1 MAGRRFLTGLQLTHR
16 NFPDVSLGGAF
27 DVWKTWCLPALLFV
41 FFCGGGLSAGLLAD
55 DADDTA
61 AELPAVTR
69 YDIPSSLDGK
79 AQPVLAWAPEN
90 AAAQPTPLF
99 VFLHSWSSD
108 YTQDNS
114 KWLRACA
121 ERGWIWLHPNF
132 RGINQSPQACGSR
145 FARQDI
151 LDAIDHACT
160 LWQVDRQR
168 IYLAGV
174 SGGGH
179 MSLLMAG
186 HHPERF
192 SAISSWVGP
201 TDLAEWHRF
210 HTQDG
215 KPGKYAKMIEK
226 SLSGA
231 PGTSVEIDADYR
243 DRSPVFHLHRA
254 VTLPVSI
261 WAGVEDGHTGSV
273 PVSHSLRAFNAICRG
288 QQQPEISEAE
298 IQQLVGDRQLQQP
311 TAADVADDAELDRKI
326 FLRRRAGPS
335 IVTIFD
341 GGHES
346 LPTAAL
352 AWLSRQQRVAK
363 IGE

>member
-1 MAGRRFLTGLQLTHR
+1 MRKLVCLTAVMWSVVCSGG
-16 NFPDVSLGGAF
+16 VS
-27 DVWKTWCLPALLFV
+27 TC
-41 FFCGGGLSAGLLAD
+41 LLAD
-55 DADDTA
+55 DA
-61 AELPAVTR
+61 AESEASLPATLQ

-79 AQPVLAWAPEN
+79 SQPVLAWAPDT
-90 AAAQPTPLF
+90 AKVQKTPLF

-114 KWLRACA
+114 KWLKACA

-145 FARQDI
+145 LARQDI
-151 LDAIDHACT
+151 LDAIEHACE
-160 LWQVDRQR
+160 LWQVDRER

-192 SAISSWVGP
+192 SAISAWVGP
-201 TDLAEWHRF
+201 TDLAQWHRF

-226 SLSGA
+226 SLLGA
-231 PGTSVEIDADYR
+231 PGTSPEIDAEYR
-243 DRSPVFHLHRA
+243 DRSPVYHLHQA
-254 VTLPVSI
+254 TTLPVSI

-273 PVSHSLRAFNAICRG
+273 PVSHSLWAFNAVCRG
-288 QQQPEISEAE
+288 LQRPEISDLE
-298 IQQLVGDRQLQQP
+298 IQQLVRDRQLQQP
-311 TAADVADDAELDRKI
+311 TADDMAEDVELGRKI

-335 IVTIFD
+335 VVTIFD

-346 LPTAAL
+346 LPPAAM
-352 AWLSRQQRVAK
+352 AWLSRQQRIARA
-363 IGE
+363 GE

>member
-1 MAGRRFLTGLQLTHR
+1 VRKLVCLTVVMWSVVCSGG
-16 NFPDVSLGGAF
+16 VS
-27 DVWKTWCLPALLFV
+27 TC
-41 FFCGGGLSAGLLAD
+41 LLAD
-55 DADDTA
+55 DA
-61 AELPAVTR
+61 AESEASLPATLQ

-79 AQPVLAWAPEN
+79 SQPVLAWAPDT
-90 AAAQPTPLF
+90 AKVQKTSLF

-114 KWLRACA
+114 KWLKACA

-145 FARQDI
+145 LARQDI
-151 LDAIDHACT
+151 LDAIEHACE
-160 LWQVDRQR
+160 LWQVDRER

-192 SAISSWVGP
+192 SAISAWVGP
-201 TDLAEWHRF
+201 TDLAQWHRF

-226 SLSGA
+226 SLLGA
-231 PGTSVEIDADYR
+231 PGTSPEIDAEYR
-243 DRSPVFHLHRA
+243 DRSPVYHLHQA
-254 VTLPVSI
+254 TTLPVSI

-273 PVSHSLRAFNAICRG
+273 PVSHSLWAFNAVCRG
-288 QQQPEISEAE
+288 LQRPEISDLE
-298 IQQLVGDRQLQQP
+298 IQQLVRDRQLQQP
-311 TAADVADDAELDRKI
+311 TADDMAEDVELGRKI

-335 IVTIFD
+335 VLTIFD

-346 LPTAAL
+346 LPPAAM
-352 AWLSRQQRVAK
+352 AWLSRQQRIARA
-363 IGE
+363 GE

>member
-1 MAGRRFLTGLQLTHR
+1 MRKLVCLTAVMWSVVCSGG
-16 NFPDVSLGGAF
+16 VS
-27 DVWKTWCLPALLFV
+27 TC
-41 FFCGGGLSAGLLAD
+41 LLAD
-55 DADDTA
+55 DA
-61 AELPAVTR
+61 AESEASLPATLQ

-79 AQPVLAWAPEN
+79 SQPVLAWAPDT
-90 AAAQPTPLF
+90 AKVQKTPLF

-114 KWLRACA
+114 KWLKACA

-145 FARQDI
+145 LARQDI
-151 LDAIDHACT
+151 LDAIEHACE
-160 LWQVDRQR
+160 LWQVDRER

-192 SAISSWVGP
+192 SAISAWVGP
-201 TDLAEWHRF
+201 TDLAQWHRF

-226 SLSGA
+226 SLLGA
-231 PGTSVEIDADYR
+231 PGTSPEIDAEYR
-243 DRSPVFHLHRA
+243 DRSPVYHLHQA
-254 VTLPVSI
+254 TTLPVSI
-261 WAGVEDGHTGSV
+261 WAGVEDGHAGSV
-273 PVSHSLRAFNAICRG
+273 PVSHSLWAFNAVCRG
-288 QQQPEISEAE
+288 LQRPEISDLE
-298 IQQLVGDRQLQQP
+298 IQQLVRDRQLQQP
-311 TAADVADDAELDRKI
+311 TADDMAEDVELGRKI

-335 IVTIFD
+335 VVTIFD

-346 LPTAAL
+346 LPPAAM
-352 AWLSRQQRVAK
+352 AWLSRQQRIARA
-363 IGE
+363 GE

>member
-1 MAGRRFLTGLQLTHR
+1 MRKLVCLTAVMWSVVCSGG
-16 NFPDVSLGGAF
+16 VS
-27 DVWKTWCLPALLFV
+27 TC
-41 FFCGGGLSAGLLAD
+41 LLAD
-55 DADDTA
+55 DA
-61 AELPAVTR
+61 AESEASLPATLQH
-69 YDIPSSLDGK
+69 DIPSSLDGK
-79 AQPVLAWAPEN
+79 SQPVLAWAPDT
-90 AAAQPTPLF
+90 AKVQKTPLF

-114 KWLRACA
+114 KWLKACA

-145 FARQDI
+145 LARQDI
-151 LDAIDHACT
+151 LDAIEHACE
-160 LWQVDRQR
+160 LWQVDRER

-192 SAISSWVGP
+192 SAISAWVGP
-201 TDLAEWHRF
+201 TDLAQWHHF

-226 SLSGA
+226 SLLGA
-231 PGTSVEIDADYR
+231 PGTSPEIDAEYR
-243 DRSPVFHLHRA
+243 DRSPVYHLHQA
-254 VTLPVSI
+254 TTLPVSI

-273 PVSHSLRAFNAICRG
+273 PVSHSLWAFNAVCRG
-288 QQQPEISEAE
+288 LQRPEISDLE
-298 IQQLVGDRQLQQP
+298 IQQLVRDGQLQQP
-311 TAADVADDAELDRKI
+311 TADDMAEDVELGRKI

-335 IVTIFD
+335 VVTIFD

-346 LPTAAL
+346 LPPAAM
-352 AWLSRQQRVAK
+352 AWLSRQQRIARA
-363 IGE
+363 GE

>member
-1 MAGRRFLTGLQLTHR
+1 MRKC
-16 NFPDVSLGGAF
+16 V
-27 DVWKTWCLPALLFV
+27 CLIVVMWLV
-41 FFCGGGLSAGLLAD
+41 VCGGGLTSRLLAD
-55 DADDTA
+55 DVVDSEDS
-61 AELPAVTR
+61 LPATQLHE
-69 YDIPSSLDGK
+69 IPSSLDGK
-79 AQPVLAWAPEN
+79 SQPVLAWVPET
-90 AAAQPTPLF
+90 AKSQQTPLF

-121 ERGWIWLHPNF
+121 AQGWIWLHPNF
-132 RGINQSPQACGSR
+132 RGINQSPQACGSK

-151 LDAIDHACT
+151 LDAIDYACDQ
-160 LWQVDRQR
+160 WQVDRQR

-186 HHPERF
+186 HHPDRF

-210 HTQDG
+210 HTPDG

-226 SLSGA
+226 SLLGA
-231 PGTSVEIDADYR
+231 PGKSAEIDADYR
-243 DRSPVFHLHRA
+243 DRSPVYHLHQA
-254 VTLPVSI
+254 TTLPVSI

-273 PVSHSLRAFNAICRG
+273 PVSHSLWAFNAICRG
-288 QQQPEISEAE
+288 LQRPEIGEAE
-298 IQQLVGDRQLQQP
+298 IQQLVRDRQLQQP
-311 TAADVADDAELDRKI
+311 TADDMAEDGELGRKI

-335 IVTIFD
+335 VVTIFD

-346 LPTAAL
+346 LPPAAL
-352 AWLSRQQRVAK
+352 AWLSRQQRTART
-363 IGE
+363 GR

>member
-1 MAGRRFLTGLQLTHR
+1 MRKLVCLTVVMWSVVCSGG
-16 NFPDVSLGGAF
+16 VS
-27 DVWKTWCLPALLFV
+27 TC
-41 FFCGGGLSAGLLAD
+41 LLAD
-55 DADDTA
+55 DA
-61 AELPAVTR
+61 AESEASLPATLQ

-79 AQPVLAWAPEN
+79 SQPVLAWAPDT
-90 AAAQPTPLF
+90 AKVQKTPLF

-114 KWLRACA
+114 KWLKACA

-145 FARQDI
+145 LARQDI
-151 LDAIDHACT
+151 LDAIEHACE
-160 LWQVDRQR
+160 LWQVDRER

-192 SAISSWVGP
+192 SAISAWVGP
-201 TDLAEWHRF
+201 TDLAQWHRF

-226 SLSGA
+226 SLLGA
-231 PGTSVEIDADYR
+231 PGTSPEIDAEYR
-243 DRSPVFHLHRA
+243 DRSPVYHLHQA
-254 VTLPVSI
+254 TTLPVSI
-261 WAGVEDGHTGSV
+261 WAGVEVGHAGSV
-273 PVSHSLRAFNAICRG
+273 PVSHSLWAFNAVCRG
-288 QQQPEISEAE
+288 LQRPEISDLE
-298 IQQLVGDRQLQQP
+298 IQQLVRDRQLQQP
-311 TAADVADDAELDRKI
+311 TADDMAEDVELGRKI

-335 IVTIFD
+335 VVTIFD

-346 LPTAAL
+346 LPPAAM
-352 AWLSRQQRVAK
+352 AWLSRQQRIARA
-363 IGE
+363 GE

>member
-1 MAGRRFLTGLQLTHR
+1 MRKLVCLTAVMWSVVCSGG
-16 NFPDVSLGGAF
+16 VS
-27 DVWKTWCLPALLFV
+27 TC
-41 FFCGGGLSAGLLAD
+41 LLAD
-55 DADDTA
+55 DA
-61 AELPAVTR
+61 AESEASLPATLQ

-79 AQPVLAWAPEN
+79 SQPVLAWAPDT
-90 AAAQPTPLF
+90 AKVQKTPLF

-114 KWLRACA
+114 KWLKACA

-145 FARQDI
+145 LARQDI
-151 LDAIDHACT
+151 LDAIEHACE
-160 LWQVDRQR
+160 LWQVDRER

-192 SAISSWVGP
+192 SAISAWVGP
-201 TDLAEWHRF
+201 TDLAQWHRF

-226 SLSGA
+226 SLLGA
-231 PGTSVEIDADYR
+231 PGTSPEIDAEYR
-243 DRSPVFHLHRA
+243 DRSPVYHLHQA
-254 VTLPVSI
+254 TTLPVSI

-273 PVSHSLRAFNAICRG
+273 PVSHSLWAFNAVCRG
-288 QQQPEISEAE
+288 LQRPEISDLE
-298 IQQLVGDRQLQQP
+298 IQQLVRDRQLQQP
-311 TAADVADDAELDRKI
+311 TADDMAEDVELGRKI
-326 FLRRRAGPS
+326 
-335 IVTIFD
+335 
-341 GGHES
+341 
-346 LPTAAL
+346 
-352 AWLSRQQRVAK
+352 
-363 IGE
+363 

>member
-1 MAGRRFLTGLQLTHR
+1 MRKLVCLTVVMWSVVCSGG
-16 NFPDVSLGGAF
+16 VS
-27 DVWKTWCLPALLFV
+27 TC
-41 FFCGGGLSAGLLAD
+41 LLAD
-55 DADDTA
+55 DA
-61 AELPAVTR
+61 AESEASLPATLQ

-79 AQPVLAWAPEN
+79 SQPVLAWAPDT
-90 AAAQPTPLF
+90 AKVQKTPLF

-114 KWLRACA
+114 KWLKACA

-145 FARQDI
+145 LARQDI
-151 LDAIDHACT
+151 LDAIEHACE
-160 LWQVDRQR
+160 LWQVDRER

-192 SAISSWVGP
+192 SAISAWVGP
-201 TDLAEWHRF
+201 TDLAQWHRF

-226 SLSGA
+226 SLLGA
-231 PGTSVEIDADYR
+231 PGTSPEIDAEYR
-243 DRSPVFHLHRA
+243 DRSPVYHLHQA
-254 VTLPVSI
+254 TTLPVSI

-273 PVSHSLRAFNAICRG
+273 PVSHSLWAFNAVCRG
-288 QQQPEISEAE
+288 LQRPEISDLE
-298 IQQLVGDRQLQQP
+298 IQQLVRDRQLQQP
-311 TAADVADDAELDRKI
+311 TADDMAEDVELGRKI

-335 IVTIFD
+335 VVTIFD

-346 LPTAAL
+346 LPPAAM
-352 AWLSRQQRVAK
+352 AWLSRQQRIARA
-363 IGE
+363 EE

>member
-1 MAGRRFLTGLQLTHR
+1 MR
-16 NFPDVSLGGAF
+16 NIS
-27 DVWKTWCLPALLFV
+27 CLPALLFLFV
-41 FFCGGGLSAGLLAD
+41 CSGGLSADLLAD
-55 DADDTA
+55 DTESTA
-61 AELPAVTR
+61 AALPAVTR
-69 YDIPSSLDGK
+69 IDIPGSLDGK
-79 AQPVLAWAPEN
+79 MQPVLAWAPDA
-90 AAAQPTPLF
+90 AAAQATPLF

-186 HHPERF
+186 HHPDRF

-226 SLSGA
+226 SLLGA
-231 PGTSVEIDADYR
+231 PGTSAEIDADYR

-288 QQQPEISEAE
+288 LQQPEISESE
-298 IQQLVGDRQLQQP
+298 IRQLVQQRQLQKP
-311 TAADVADDAELDRKI
+311 TEADGAEDAELGREI
-326 FLRRRAGPS
+326 FLRRRAGS
-335 IVTIFD
+335 SVVTIFD

-346 LPTAAL
+346 LPAAAL
-352 AWLSRQQRVAK
+352 AWLSRQQRSAVTGK
-363 IGE
+363 

>member
-1 MAGRRFLTGLQLTHR
+1 MRKLVCLTAVMWSVVCSGG
-16 NFPDVSLGGAF
+16 VS
-27 DVWKTWCLPALLFV
+27 TC
-41 FFCGGGLSAGLLAD
+41 LLAD
-55 DADDTA
+55 DA
-61 AELPAVTR
+61 AESEASLPATLQ

-79 AQPVLAWAPEN
+79 SQPVLAWAPDT
-90 AAAQPTPLF
+90 AKVQKTPLF

-114 KWLRACA
+114 KWLKACA

-145 FARQDI
+145 LARQDI
-151 LDAIDHACT
+151 LDAIEHACE
-160 LWQVDRQR
+160 LWQVDRER

-192 SAISSWVGP
+192 SAISAWVGP
-201 TDLAEWHRF
+201 TDLAQWHRF

-226 SLSGA
+226 SLLGA
-231 PGTSVEIDADYR
+231 PGTSPEIDAEYR
-243 DRSPVFHLHRA
+243 DRSPVYHLHQA
-254 VTLPVSI
+254 TTLPVSI

-273 PVSHSLRAFNAICRG
+273 PVSHSLWAFNAVCRG
-288 QQQPEISEAE
+288 LQRPEISDLE
-298 IQQLVGDRQLQQP
+298 IQQLVRDGQLQQP
-311 TAADVADDAELDRKI
+311 TADDMAEDVELGRKI

-335 IVTIFD
+335 VVTIFD

-346 LPTAAL
+346 LPPAAM
-352 AWLSRQQRVAK
+352 AWLSRQQRNARA
-363 IGE
+363 GD

>member
-1 MAGRRFLTGLQLTHR
+1 MRKLVCLTAVMWSVVCSGG
-16 NFPDVSLGGAF
+16 VS
-27 DVWKTWCLPALLFV
+27 TC
-41 FFCGGGLSAGLLAD
+41 LLAD
-55 DADDTA
+55 DA
-61 AELPAVTR
+61 AESEASLPATLQH
-69 YDIPSSLDGK
+69 DIPSSLDGK
-79 AQPVLAWAPEN
+79 SQPVLAWAPDT
-90 AAAQPTPLF
+90 AKVQKTPLF

-114 KWLRACA
+114 KWLKACA

-145 FARQDI
+145 LARQDI
-151 LDAIDHACT
+151 LDAIEHACE
-160 LWQVDRQR
+160 LWQVDRER
-168 IYLAGV
+168 IYRAGV

-192 SAISSWVGP
+192 SAISAWVGP
-201 TDLAEWHRF
+201 TDLAQWHHF

-226 SLSGA
+226 SLLGA
-231 PGTSVEIDADYR
+231 PGTSPEIDAEYR
-243 DRSPVFHLHRA
+243 DRSPVYHLHQA
-254 VTLPVSI
+254 TTLPVSI

-273 PVSHSLRAFNAICRG
+273 PVSHSLWAFNAVCRG
-288 QQQPEISEAE
+288 LQRPEISDLE
-298 IQQLVGDRQLQQP
+298 IQQLVRDGQLQQP
-311 TAADVADDAELDRKI
+311 TADDMAEDVELGRKI

-335 IVTIFD
+335 VVTIFD

-346 LPTAAL
+346 LPPAAM
-352 AWLSRQQRVAK
+352 AWLSRQQRIARA
-363 IGE
+363 GE

>member
-1 MAGRRFLTGLQLTHR
+1 MRKLVCLTVVMWSVVCSGG
-16 NFPDVSLGGAF
+16 VS
-27 DVWKTWCLPALLFV
+27 TC
-41 FFCGGGLSAGLLAD
+41 LLAD
-55 DADDTA
+55 DA
-61 AELPAVTR
+61 AESEASLPATLQ

-79 AQPVLAWAPEN
+79 SQPVLAWAPDT
-90 AAAQPTPLF
+90 AKVQKTPLF

-114 KWLRACA
+114 KWLKACA

-145 FARQDI
+145 LARQDI
-151 LDAIDHACT
+151 LDAIEHACE
-160 LWQVDRQR
+160 LWQVDRER

-192 SAISSWVGP
+192 SAISAWVGP
-201 TDLAEWHRF
+201 TDLAQWHRF

-226 SLSGA
+226 SLLGA
-231 PGTSVEIDADYR
+231 PGTSPEIDAEYR
-243 DRSPVFHLHRA
+243 DRSPVYHLHQA
-254 VTLPVSI
+254 TTLPVSI

-273 PVSHSLRAFNAICRG
+273 PVSHSLWAFNAVCRG
-288 QQQPEISEAE
+288 LQRPEISDLE
-298 IQQLVGDRQLQQP
+298 IQQLVRDRQLQQP
-311 TAADVADDAELDRKI
+311 TADDMAEDVELGRKI

-335 IVTIFD
+335 VVTIFD

-346 LPTAAL
+346 LPPTAM
-352 AWLSRQQRVAK
+352 AWLSRQQRIARA
-363 IGE
+363 GE

>member
-1 MAGRRFLTGLQLTHR
+1 MWSVVCSGG
-16 NFPDVSLGGAF
+16 VS
-27 DVWKTWCLPALLFV
+27 TC
-41 FFCGGGLSAGLLAD
+41 LLAD
-55 DADDTA
+55 DA
-61 AELPAVTR
+61 AESEASLPATLQ

-79 AQPVLAWAPEN
+79 SQPVLAWAPDT
-90 AAAQPTPLF
+90 AKVQKTPLF

-114 KWLRACA
+114 KWLKACA

-145 FARQDI
+145 LARQDI
-151 LDAIDHACT
+151 LDAIEHACE
-160 LWQVDRQR
+160 LWQVDRER

-192 SAISSWVGP
+192 SAISAWVGP
-201 TDLAEWHRF
+201 TDLAQWHHF

-226 SLSGA
+226 SLLGA
-231 PGTSVEIDADYR
+231 PGTSPEIDAEYR
-243 DRSPVFHLHRA
+243 DRSPVYHLHQA
-254 VTLPVSI
+254 TTLPVSI

-273 PVSHSLRAFNAICRG
+273 PVSHSLWAFNAVCRG
-288 QQQPEISEAE
+288 LQRPEISDLE
-298 IQQLVGDRQLQQP
+298 IQQLVRDGQLQQP
-311 TAADVADDAELDRKI
+311 TADDMAEDVELGRKI

-335 IVTIFD
+335 VVTIFD

-346 LPTAAL
+346 LPPAAM
-352 AWLSRQQRVAK
+352 AWLSRQQRIARA
-363 IGE
+363 GE

>member
-1 MAGRRFLTGLQLTHR
+1 MRKLVCLTVVMWSVVCSGG
-16 NFPDVSLGGAF
+16 VS
-27 DVWKTWCLPALLFV
+27 TC
-41 FFCGGGLSAGLLAD
+41 LLAD
-55 DADDTA
+55 DA
-61 AELPAVTR
+61 AESEASLPATLQ

-79 AQPVLAWAPEN
+79 SQPVLAWAPDT
-90 AAAQPTPLF
+90 AKVQKTPLF

-114 KWLRACA
+114 KWLKACA

-145 FARQDI
+145 LARQDI
-151 LDAIDHACT
+151 LDAIEHACE
-160 LWQVDRQR
+160 LWQVDRER

-192 SAISSWVGP
+192 SAISAWVGP
-201 TDLAEWHRF
+201 TDLAQWHRF

-226 SLSGA
+226 SLLGA
-231 PGTSVEIDADYR
+231 PGTSPEIDAEYR
-243 DRSPVFHLHRA
+243 DRSPVYHLHQA
-254 VTLPVSI
+254 TTLPVSI

-273 PVSHSLRAFNAICRG
+273 PVSHSLWAFNAVCRG
-288 QQQPEISEAE
+288 LQRPEISDLE
-298 IQQLVGDRQLQQP
+298 IQQLVRDRQLQQP
-311 TAADVADDAELDRKI
+311 TADDMAEDVELGRKI

-335 IVTIFD
+335 VLTIFD

-346 LPTAAL
+346 LPPAAM
-352 AWLSRQQRVAK
+352 AWLSRQQRIARA
-363 IGE
+363 GE

>member
-1 MAGRRFLTGLQLTHR
+1 MRKLVCLTVVMWSVVCSGG
-16 NFPDVSLGGAF
+16 VS
-27 DVWKTWCLPALLFV
+27 TC
-41 FFCGGGLSAGLLAD
+41 LLAD
-55 DADDTA
+55 DA
-61 AELPAVTR
+61 AESEASLPATLQ

-79 AQPVLAWAPEN
+79 SQPILAWAPDT
-90 AAAQPTPLF
+90 AKVQKTPLF

-114 KWLRACA
+114 KWLKACA

-145 FARQDI
+145 LARQDI
-151 LDAIDHACT
+151 LDAIEHACE
-160 LWQVDRQR
+160 LWQVDRER

-192 SAISSWVGP
+192 SAISAWVGP
-201 TDLAEWHRF
+201 TDLAQWHRF

-226 SLSGA
+226 SLLGA
-231 PGTSVEIDADYR
+231 PGTSPEIDAEYR
-243 DRSPVFHLHRA
+243 DRSPVYHLHQA
-254 VTLPVSI
+254 TTLPVSI

-273 PVSHSLRAFNAICRG
+273 PVSHSLWAFNAVCRG
-288 QQQPEISEAE
+288 LQRPEISDLE
-298 IQQLVGDRQLQQP
+298 IQQLVRDRQLQQP
-311 TAADVADDAELDRKI
+311 TADDMAEDVELGRKI

-335 IVTIFD
+335 VVTIFD

-346 LPTAAL
+346 LPPAAM
-352 AWLSRQQRVAK
+352 AWLSRQQRIARA
-363 IGE
+363 GE

>member
-1 MAGRRFLTGLQLTHR
+1 MRKLVCLTVVMWSVVCSGG
-16 NFPDVSLGGAF
+16 VS
-27 DVWKTWCLPALLFV
+27 TC
-41 FFCGGGLSAGLLAD
+41 LLAD
-55 DADDTA
+55 DA
-61 AELPAVTR
+61 AESEASLPATLQ

-79 AQPVLAWAPEN
+79 SQPVLAWAPDT
-90 AAAQPTPLF
+90 AKVQKTPLF

-114 KWLRACA
+114 KWLKACA

-145 FARQDI
+145 LARQDI
-151 LDAIDHACT
+151 LDAIEHACE
-160 LWQVDRQR
+160 LWQVDRER

-192 SAISSWVGP
+192 SAISAWVGP
-201 TDLAEWHRF
+201 TDLAQWHHF

-226 SLSGA
+226 SLLGA
-231 PGTSVEIDADYR
+231 PGTSPEIDAEYR
-243 DRSPVFHLHRA
+243 DRSPVYHLHQA
-254 VTLPVSI
+254 TTLPVSI

-273 PVSHSLRAFNAICRG
+273 PVSHSLWAFNAVCRG
-288 QQQPEISEAE
+288 LQRPEISDLE
-298 IQQLVGDRQLQQP
+298 IQQLVRDGQLQQP
-311 TAADVADDAELDRKI
+311 TADDMAEDVELGRKI

-335 IVTIFD
+335 VLTIFD

-346 LPTAAL
+346 LPPAAM
-352 AWLSRQQRVAK
+352 AWLSRQQRIARA
-363 IGE
+363 GE

>member
-1 MAGRRFLTGLQLTHR
+1 MRKLVCLTVVMWSVVCSGG
-16 NFPDVSLGGAF
+16 VS
-27 DVWKTWCLPALLFV
+27 TC
-41 FFCGGGLSAGLLAD
+41 LLAD
-55 DADDTA
+55 DA
-61 AELPAVTR
+61 AESEASLPVTLQF
-69 YDIPSSLDGK
+69 DIPSSLDGK
-79 AQPVLAWAPEN
+79 SQPVLAWAPDT
-90 AAAQPTPLF
+90 AKVQKTPLF

-114 KWLRACA
+114 KWLKACA

-145 FARQDI
+145 LARQDI
-151 LDAIDHACT
+151 LDAIEHACE
-160 LWQVDRQR
+160 LWQVDRER

-192 SAISSWVGP
+192 SAISAWVGP
-201 TDLAEWHRF
+201 TDLAQWHRF

-226 SLSGA
+226 SLLGA
-231 PGTSVEIDADYR
+231 PGTSPEIDAEYR
-243 DRSPVFHLHRA
+243 DRSPVYHLHQA
-254 VTLPVSI
+254 TTLPVSI

-273 PVSHSLRAFNAICRG
+273 PVSHSLWAFNAVCRG
-288 QQQPEISEAE
+288 LQRPEISDLE
-298 IQQLVGDRQLQQP
+298 IQQLVRDRQLQQP
-311 TAADVADDAELDRKI
+311 TADDMAEDVELGRKI

-335 IVTIFD
+335 VVTIFD

-346 LPTAAL
+346 LPPAAM
-352 AWLSRQQRVAK
+352 AWLSRQQRIARA
-363 IGE
+363 GE

>member
-1 MAGRRFLTGLQLTHR
+1 VRKLVCLTAVMWSVVCSGG
-16 NFPDVSLGGAF
+16 VS
-27 DVWKTWCLPALLFV
+27 TC
-41 FFCGGGLSAGLLAD
+41 LLAD
-55 DADDTA
+55 DA
-61 AELPAVTR
+61 AESEASLPATLQ

-79 AQPVLAWAPEN
+79 SQPVLAWAPDT
-90 AAAQPTPLF
+90 AKVQKTPLF

-114 KWLRACA
+114 KWLKACA

-145 FARQDI
+145 LARQDI
-151 LDAIDHACT
+151 LDAIEHACE
-160 LWQVDRQR
+160 LWQVDRER

-192 SAISSWVGP
+192 SAISAWVGP
-201 TDLAEWHRF
+201 TDLAQWHRF

-226 SLSGA
+226 SLLGA
-231 PGTSVEIDADYR
+231 PGTSPEIDAEYR
-243 DRSPVFHLHRA
+243 DRSPVYHLHQA
-254 VTLPVSI
+254 TTLPVSI

-273 PVSHSLRAFNAICRG
+273 PVSHSLWAFNAVCRG
-288 QQQPEISEAE
+288 LQRPEISDLE
-298 IQQLVGDRQLQQP
+298 IQQLVRDGQLQQP
-311 TAADVADDAELDRKI
+311 TADDMAEDVELGRKI

-335 IVTIFD
+335 VVTIFD

-346 LPTAAL
+346 LPPAAM
-352 AWLSRQQRVAK
+352 AWLSRQQRIARA
-363 IGE
+363 GE

>member
-1 MAGRRFLTGLQLTHR
+1 VRKLAFLSLVICVFACGRG
-16 NFPDVSLGGAF
+16 
-27 DVWKTWCLPALLFV
+27 VWPC
-41 FFCGGGLSAGLLAD
+41 LLAD
-55 DADDTA
+55 DAVNADSA
-61 AELPAVTR
+61 LPATLQ

-79 AQPVLAWAPEN
+79 SQPVLAWAPDT
-90 AAAQPTPLF
+90 ATTRKTPLF

-114 KWLRACA
+114 KWLKACA

-151 LDAIDHACT
+151 LDAIDHACS

-186 HHPERF
+186 HHPDRF

-201 TDLAEWHRF
+201 TDLAAWHRF

-231 PGTSVEIDADYR
+231 PGTSPAIDAEYR
-243 DRSPVFHLHRA
+243 DRSPVFHLHQA
-254 VTLPVSI
+254 TSLPVSI

-273 PVSHSLRAFNAICRG
+273 PVSHSLWAFNAICRG
-288 QQQPEISEAE
+288 LGRSEISELE
-298 IQQLVGDRQLQQP
+298 IQQLVRDRRLQQP
-311 TAADVADDAELDRKI
+311 TAEDRTEDGELGREI

-335 IVTIFD
+335 VITIFD

-346 LPTAAL
+346 LPAAAM
-352 AWLSRQQRVAK
+352 AWLSDQQRTATAGK
-363 IGE
+363 

>member
-1 MAGRRFLTGLQLTHR
+1 MRKLVCLTAVMWSVVCSGG
-16 NFPDVSLGGAF
+16 VS
-27 DVWKTWCLPALLFV
+27 TC
-41 FFCGGGLSAGLLAD
+41 LLAD
-55 DADDTA
+55 DA
-61 AELPAVTR
+61 AESEASLPATLQ

-79 AQPVLAWAPEN
+79 SQPVLAWAPDT
-90 AAAQPTPLF
+90 AKVQKTPLF

-114 KWLRACA
+114 KWLKACA

-145 FARQDI
+145 LARQDI
-151 LDAIDHACT
+151 LDAIEHACE
-160 LWQVDRQR
+160 LWQVDRER

-192 SAISSWVGP
+192 SAISAWVGP
-201 TDLAEWHRF
+201 TDLAQWHHF

-226 SLSGA
+226 SLLGA
-231 PGTSVEIDADYR
+231 PGTSPEIDAEYR
-243 DRSPVFHLHRA
+243 DRSPVYHLHQA
-254 VTLPVSI
+254 TTLPVSI

-273 PVSHSLRAFNAICRG
+273 PVSHSLWAFNAVCRG
-288 QQQPEISEAE
+288 LQRPEISDLE
-298 IQQLVGDRQLQQP
+298 IQQLVRDGQLQQP
-311 TAADVADDAELDRKI
+311 TADDMAEDVELGRKI

-335 IVTIFD
+335 VVTIFD

-346 LPTAAL
+346 LPPAAM
-352 AWLSRQQRVAK
+352 AWLSRQQRIARA
-363 IGE
+363 GE

>member
-1 MAGRRFLTGLQLTHR
+1 VRKLVCLTVVMWSVVCSGG
-16 NFPDVSLGGAF
+16 VS
-27 DVWKTWCLPALLFV
+27 TC
-41 FFCGGGLSAGLLAD
+41 LLAD
-55 DADDTA
+55 DA
-61 AELPAVTR
+61 AESEASLPATLQ

-79 AQPVLAWAPEN
+79 SQPVLAWAPDT
-90 AAAQPTPLF
+90 AKVQKTPLF

-114 KWLRACA
+114 KWLKACA

-145 FARQDI
+145 LARQDI
-151 LDAIDHACT
+151 LDAIEHACE
-160 LWQVDRQR
+160 LWQVDRER

-192 SAISSWVGP
+192 SAISAWVGP
-201 TDLAEWHRF
+201 TDLAQWHRF

-226 SLSGA
+226 SLLGA
-231 PGTSVEIDADYR
+231 PGTSPEIDAEYR
-243 DRSPVFHLHRA
+243 DRSPVYHLHQA
-254 VTLPVSI
+254 TTLPVSI

-273 PVSHSLRAFNAICRG
+273 PVSHSLWAFNAVCRG
-288 QQQPEISEAE
+288 LQRPEISDLE
-298 IQQLVGDRQLQQP
+298 IQQLVRDGQLQQP
-311 TAADVADDAELDRKI
+311 TADDMAEDVELGRKI

-335 IVTIFD
+335 VVTIFD

-346 LPTAAL
+346 LPPAAM
-352 AWLSRQQRVAK
+352 AWLSRQQRIARA
-363 IGE
+363 GE

>member
-1 MAGRRFLTGLQLTHR
+1 MRKLVCLTVVMWSVVCSGG
-16 NFPDVSLGGAF
+16 VS
-27 DVWKTWCLPALLFV
+27 TC
-41 FFCGGGLSAGLLAD
+41 LLAD
-55 DADDTA
+55 DA
-61 AELPAVTR
+61 AESEASLPATLQ

-79 AQPVLAWAPEN
+79 SQPVLAWAPDT
-90 AAAQPTPLF
+90 AKVQKTSLF

-114 KWLRACA
+114 KWLKACA

-145 FARQDI
+145 LARQDI
-151 LDAIDHACT
+151 LDAIEHACE
-160 LWQVDRQR
+160 LWQVDRER

-192 SAISSWVGP
+192 SAISAWVGP
-201 TDLAEWHRF
+201 TDLAQWHRF

-226 SLSGA
+226 SLLGA
-231 PGTSVEIDADYR
+231 PGTSPEIDAEYR
-243 DRSPVFHLHRA
+243 DRSPVYHLHQA
-254 VTLPVSI
+254 TTLPVSI

-273 PVSHSLRAFNAICRG
+273 PVSHSLWAFNAVCRG
-288 QQQPEISEAE
+288 LQRPEISDLE
-298 IQQLVGDRQLQQP
+298 IQQLVRDRQLQQP
-311 TAADVADDAELDRKI
+311 TADDMAEDVELGRKI

-335 IVTIFD
+335 VVTIFD

-346 LPTAAL
+346 LPPAAM
-352 AWLSRQQRVAK
+352 AWLSRQQRIARA
-363 IGE
+363 GE

>member
-1 MAGRRFLTGLQLTHR
+1 MRKLVCLTVVMWSVVCSGG
-16 NFPDVSLGGAF
+16 VS
-27 DVWKTWCLPALLFV
+27 TC
-41 FFCGGGLSAGLLAD
+41 LLAD
-55 DADDTA
+55 DA
-61 AELPAVTR
+61 AESEASLPATLQ

-79 AQPVLAWAPEN
+79 SQPVLAWAPDT
-90 AAAQPTPLF
+90 AKVQKTPLF

-114 KWLRACA
+114 KWLKACA

-145 FARQDI
+145 LARQDI
-151 LDAIDHACT
+151 LDAIEHACE
-160 LWQVDRQR
+160 LWQVDRER

-192 SAISSWVGP
+192 SAISAWVGP
-201 TDLAEWHRF
+201 TDLAQWHRF

-226 SLSGA
+226 SLLGA
-231 PGTSVEIDADYR
+231 PGTSPEIDAEYR
-243 DRSPVFHLHRA
+243 DRSPVYHLHQA
-254 VTLPVSI
+254 TTLPVSI

-273 PVSHSLRAFNAICRG
+273 PVSHSLWAFNAVCRG
-288 QQQPEISEAE
+288 LQRPEISDLE
-298 IQQLVGDRQLQQP
+298 IQQLVRDRQLQQP
-311 TAADVADDAELDRKI
+311 TADDMAEDVELGRKI

-335 IVTIFD
+335 VVTIFD

-346 LPTAAL
+346 LPPAAM
-352 AWLSRQQRVAK
+352 AWLSRQQRIARA
-363 IGE
+363 GE

>member
-1 MAGRRFLTGLQLTHR
+1 RKLVCLTVVMWSVVCSGG
-16 NFPDVSLGGAF
+16 VS
-27 DVWKTWCLPALLFV
+27 TC
-41 FFCGGGLSAGLLAD
+41 LLAD
-55 DADDTA
+55 DA
-61 AELPAVTR
+61 AESEASLPATLQ

-79 AQPVLAWAPEN
+79 SQPVLAWAPDT
-90 AAAQPTPLF
+90 AKVQKTPLF

-114 KWLRACA
+114 KWLKACA

-145 FARQDI
+145 LARQDI
-151 LDAIDHACT
+151 LDAIEHACE
-160 LWQVDRQR
+160 LWQVDRER

-192 SAISSWVGP
+192 SAISAWVGP
-201 TDLAEWHRF
+201 TDLAQWHRF

-226 SLSGA
+226 SLLGA
-231 PGTSVEIDADYR
+231 PGTSPEIDAEYR
-243 DRSPVFHLHRA
+243 DRSPVYHLHQA
-254 VTLPVSI
+254 TTLPVSI

-273 PVSHSLRAFNAICRG
+273 PVSHSLWAFNAVCRG
-288 QQQPEISEAE
+288 LQRPEISDLE
-298 IQQLVGDRQLQQP
+298 IQQLVRDRQLQQP
-311 TAADVADDAELDRKI
+311 TADDMAEDLELGRKI

-335 IVTIFD
+335 VVTIFD

-346 LPTAAL
+346 LPPAAM
-352 AWLSRQQRVAK
+352 AWLSRQQRIARA
-363 IGE
+363 GE

>member
-1 MAGRRFLTGLQLTHR
+1 MWSVVCSGG
-16 NFPDVSLGGAF
+16 VS
-27 DVWKTWCLPALLFV
+27 TC
-41 FFCGGGLSAGLLAD
+41 LLAD
-55 DADDTA
+55 DA
-61 AELPAVTR
+61 AESEASLPATLQ

-79 AQPVLAWAPEN
+79 SQPVLAWAPDT
-90 AAAQPTPLF
+90 AKVQKTPLF

-114 KWLRACA
+114 KWLKACA

-145 FARQDI
+145 LARQDI
-151 LDAIDHACT
+151 LDAIEHACE
-160 LWQVDRQR
+160 LWQVDRER

-192 SAISSWVGP
+192 SAISAWVGP
-201 TDLAEWHRF
+201 TDLAQWHRF

-226 SLSGA
+226 SLLGA
-231 PGTSVEIDADYR
+231 PGTSPEIDAEYR
-243 DRSPVFHLHRA
+243 DRSPVYHLHQA
-254 VTLPVSI
+254 TTLPVSI

-273 PVSHSLRAFNAICRG
+273 PVSHSLWAFNAVCRG
-288 QQQPEISEAE
+288 LQRPEISDLE
-298 IQQLVGDRQLQQP
+298 IQQLVRDGQLQQP
-311 TAADVADDAELDRKI
+311 TADDMAEDVELGRRI

-335 IVTIFD
+335 VVTIFD

-346 LPTAAL
+346 LPPAAM
-352 AWLSRQQRVAK
+352 AWLSRQQRIARA
-363 IGE
+363 GE